1 MADDKTTKTPEQPV
15 TDSGPGK
22 ETPPAPP
29 KEPEKVSVSPEPE
42 KKRKP
47 EVKNPQVSVYNFAEI
62 MKEKKVEERAA
73 APTAGK
79 SLPRQKRRNRK
90 SSRRLRRKRRKN
102 PKSRNSRSA
111 GAVPRKQIRT
121 RPQPRSP
128 KLPHRNRK
136 MRSKR
141 NRRKKRRQRYRLLPL
156 RRNPKNRRMHHA
168 GARSRSSISS

>member
-22 ETPPAPP
+22 ETPPAPL

-42 KKRKP
+42 KKTEP
-47 EVKNPQVSVYNFAEI
+47 EGKNPQVSVYNFAEI
-62 MKEKKVEERAA
+62 MKEKKAEERAA
-73 APTAGK
+73 APGVEKPDPA
-79 SLPRQKRRNRK
+79 KRKNRK

-102 PKSRNSRSA
+102 PKSRNSQSA

-128 KLPHRNRK
+128 KPPHRNRK
-136 MRSKR
+136 RRSKR
-141 NRRKKRRQRYRLLPL
+141 NRRKKQLQRYRPLPL
-156 RRNPKNRRMHHA
+156 RRDPRSRRMHHA

>member
-42 KKRKP
+42 KKTEP

-73 APTAGK
+73 APSGE
-79 SLPRQKRRNRK
+79 SLPRQKRKNRK

-121 RPQPRSP
+121 RPPLRSP
-128 KLPHRNRK
+128 KLLHRNRE

-141 NRRKKRRQRYRLLPL
+141 NRRKKQLHRYRPLPL
-156 RRNPKNRRMHHA
+156 QRNPRSRRMLHA
-168 GARSRSSISS
+168 GARSRLSISS